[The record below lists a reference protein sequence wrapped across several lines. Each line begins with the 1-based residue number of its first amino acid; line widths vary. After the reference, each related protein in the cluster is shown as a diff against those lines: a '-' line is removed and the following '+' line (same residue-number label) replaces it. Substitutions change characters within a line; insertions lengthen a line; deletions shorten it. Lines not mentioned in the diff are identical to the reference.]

1 MEKDRLRSPVE
12 DCEPIKMGSDI
23 DMDKCEGGGKG
34 EKVKEELKEEKRKF
48 PQIFGEVDALTQKIK
63 IIDSDQFR
71 VFQNL

>member
-1 MEKDRLRSPVE
+1 MEKDQLRSPLE
-12 DCEPIKMGSDI
+12 DCEHKMGSDI

-48 PQIFGEVDALTQKIK
+48 PQIFGEVDAITNKIN

>member
-1 MEKDRLRSPVE
+1 MEKDQQRSPVE
-12 DCEPIKMGSDI
+12 DCEHKMGSDI

-48 PQIFGEVDALTQKIK
+48 PQIFGEVDAITAQIK
-63 IIDSDQFR
+63 IIDNNQIC